1 MKPPKVG
8 PPALGVKGGVSLRCG
23 RDAAGRPVI
32 QSQRFRP
39 PVHLSKPYHDHDADA
54 LLVNLAC
61 PTAGLLEEDRVDC
74 EFVVS
79 RNGAL
84 VLTTPGATR
93 AHVMRSGKAV
103 VTQRFVIEEDA
114 FLEFAPGMLILQ
126 RDASLSQ
133 RSTVEIATEGELIFT
148 ESIAPGR
155 IARGEIFQFR
165 EFSNRLSI
173 KVEGKP
179 VVRENYLLRPD
190 DSSVTSWRN
199 AFPEPFYACFYLF
212 SPKVEEELPAR
223 QSIHDLGDDN
233 LLIGTTRLHRS
244 GWMIKLL
251 AADAITL
258 RKAMGIVRS
267 KLYLALDRVEPSFR
281 RY

>member
-1 MKPPKVG
+1 
-8 PPALGVKGGVSLRCG
+8 
-23 RDAAGRPVI
+23 
-32 QSQRFRP
+32 SQRFRP
-39 PVHLSKPYHDHDADA
+39 PVHLSKPYHDREADL

-61 PTAGLLEEDRVDC
+61 PTAGLLEGDRVDC

-103 VTQRFVIEEDA
+103 VKQRFVLEKDA

-126 RDASLSQ
+126 RDACLSL
-133 RSTVEIATEGELIFT
+133 RSTVEIAPNSELIFT

-155 IARGEIFQFR
+155 VARGEIFQFR
-165 EFSNRLSI
+165 EFSNQLSI
-173 KVEGKP
+173 KMGGKP
-179 VVRENYLLRPD
+179 IVRENYLLRPD

-199 AFPEPFYACFYLF
+199 AFPEPFYASFYLF
-212 SPKVEEELPAR
+212 SPKVEEDLPAR
-223 QSIHDLGDDN
+223 ASLHDLGNNN
-233 LLIGTTRLHRS
+233 LLIGVTRLHRS

-258 RKAMGIVRS
+258 RKAMGTVRS
-267 KLYLALDRVEPSFR
+267 TLYLALDRLEPSFR

>member
-1 MKPPKVG
+1 MKPPKLA
-8 PPALGVKGGVSLRCG
+8 PPALGVKGGVQLQCG
-23 RDAAGRPVI
+23 RDAEGRPII
-32 QSQRFRP
+32 QKQRFRP
-39 PVHLSKPYHDHDADA
+39 PIHLSKPYRDHDADA

-79 RNGAL
+79 PNGAL

-103 VTQRFVIEEDA
+103 VTQRFEVEEGA
-114 FLEFAPGMLILQ
+114 FLEFAPGTLILQ
-126 RDASLSQ
+126 RDATLSQ
-133 RSTVEIATEGELIFT
+133 RTTIEIDPSGELIFT
-148 ESIAPGR
+148 ESITPGR
-155 IARGEIFQFR
+155 VARGEIFQFR
-165 EFSNRLSI
+165 EFSNQLSI
-173 KVEGKP
+173 KLGGKLI
-179 VVRENYLLRPD
+179 VRENYRLRPD

-199 AFPEPFYACFYLF
+199 AFPEPFYACFYLC
-212 SPKVEEELPAR
+212 SPKVEDDLPGR
-223 QSIHDLGDDN
+223 EFLHDLGNDS

-251 AADAITL
+251 AANAITL
-258 RKAMGIVRS
+258 RKAMEIVRS